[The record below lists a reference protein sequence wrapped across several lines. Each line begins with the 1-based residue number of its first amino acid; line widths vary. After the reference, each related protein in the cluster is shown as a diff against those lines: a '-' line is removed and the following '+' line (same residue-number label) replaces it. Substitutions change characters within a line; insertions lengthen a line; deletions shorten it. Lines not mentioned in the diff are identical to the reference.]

1 MCNCPKEVKIGYFIS
16 QKNMNRII
24 GIFLLILCIVLIT
37 IEYII
42 ALNYHIITGNT
53 NYISVFFISIFVIAS
68 VIDIIYLILPK
79 NKDKNVK

>member
-1 MCNCPKEVKIGYFIS
+1 MKSNKIV
-16 QKNMNRII
+16 

-37 IEYII
+37 VEYII

-53 NYISVFFISIFVIAS
+53 NYISIFFISIFVIVS

>member
-1 MCNCPKEVKIGYFIS
+1 MKSNKIV
-16 QKNMNRII
+16 

-37 IEYII
+37 VEYII

>member
-1 MCNCPKEVKIGYFIS
+1 MKSNKIV
-16 QKNMNRII
+16 
-24 GIFLLILCIVLIT
+24 GIFLLILCIVLIAV
-37 IEYII
+37 EYII

>member
-1 MCNCPKEVKIGYFIS
+1 MSEEIKIGYFIS

-37 IEYII
+37 IEYMIT
-42 ALNYHIITGNT
+42 LNYHTITGNT

-68 VIDIIYLILPK
+68 VIDIVYLILPK
-79 NKDKNVK
+79 K

>member
-1 MCNCPKEVKIGYFIS
+1 MKSNKIV
-16 QKNMNRII
+16 

-37 IEYII
+37 VEYII

-53 NYISVFFISIFVIAS
+53 NYISIFFISIFVIVS

-79 NKDKNVK
+79 NKYKTVK

>member
-1 MCNCPKEVKIGYFIS
+1 MKSNKIV
-16 QKNMNRII
+16 

-37 IEYII
+37 VEYII

-53 NYISVFFISIFVIAS
+53 NYISIFFISIFVIVS

-79 NKDKNVK
+79 NKYKNVK

>member
-1 MCNCPKEVKIGYFIS
+1 MKSNKIV
-16 QKNMNRII
+16 

-37 IEYII
+37 VEYII

-53 NYISVFFISIFVIAS
+53 NYISVFFIFIFVIAS

-79 NKDKNVK
+79 NKYKNVK